1 MEQTTL
7 IPKPYSQREF
17 IDNTKNSQKVLVNAQ
32 SSIVN
37 ITNIL
42 RERTKKRENISSNI
56 IDSKKRREFLSRRQ
70 ESEEELESKNIIRA
84 PNIGGIV
91 RLASRSGKG
100 LIDRIVSSLGYLAAG
115 WILRNLP
122 TWTGMA
128 KEFIARLQEA
138 GRIIKSFVTGAINV
152 FQSSFRLISGA
163 IENLKNFDLFDSS
176 NKVRG
181 SFNEL
186 VQSINTMG
194 SEIEAG
200 VKLITTPLTQT
211 TEDGRQ
217 VGSYSGQDV
226 PALGS
231 TSSDMGAY
239 GPAAPSGLFELIARS
254 EGGYESVNR
263 GDAGDSPGGAKKYLG
278 KNLQDMTLSE
288 IMSLQSQGK
297 VFAVGKYQIITQT
310 MPGFVRWIE
319 SKGYDPKTTKYTAKI
334 QDLYPQ
340 YTVESKRPQVGK
352 FLSGSMN
359 DIQKAN
365 LELAAEFA
373 SVGVPF
379 DMKAG
384 SYGGGWP
391 KRDIKKGESLY
402 SGRSGNRASISPE
415 KVQQALREAKAS
427 GGNLSPTKAVSSP
440 QQSALP
446 TNIVQVPPGNI
457 KPVVGD
463 RLGAGRNH
471 GGVDLAVPDGTP
483 LRAISDGV
491 IVDSDNDPG
500 GWGNFLVMK
509 DDRGIYHLYGHM
521 RSGYKRSGP
530 VKKGEVIGKVGMTGR
545 TSGPH
550 LHWEAG
556 SGWNG
561 GVITGRFDPLNT
573 YSQFAPFNTPYSDK
587 SESQTE
593 AQQSPTKQ
601 VQVPLQPTATAP
613 STPPAQISQTPTQQ
627 RQQQLAQQ
635 ITPERK
641 AQDIIAII
649 GDQQG
654 EPTPQVM
661 MQPVSSGMKSGPSMT
676 TVLNNFMKQK
686 LLLELAYV

>member
-17 IDNTKNSQKVLVNAQ
+17 IDNTKNSQKVIVNAQ

-42 RERTKKRENISSNI
+42 RERTEKREKIFSNI

-70 ESEEELESKNIIRA
+70 ELEEELESKNIIRA

-181 SFNEL
+181 SFDEL

-217 VGSYSGQDV
+217 VGSYSGQEV

-239 GPAAPSGLFELIARS
+239 GDSSPSSGSSSNRAVYGTKGQKALLDAIAFAEGNTSWSTWAGYQKHGPDDLTGLTIGQVHDLQTSFMRAGKTRKTGSAVVGRYQFKDLLYHAKNAGLNPETDKFSPANQDRMAIKASERRGVTADMLAKEGLSTRVADLLAPEWASFPYSPKGGRSYYGQGFKDIKTLQSVYNKSLGSASQTSSPQTSSTSSRLSPLTGTSGTVAYSGR
-254 EGGYESVNR
+254 EGT
-263 GDAGDSPGGAKKYLG
+263 
-278 KNLQDMTLSE
+278 TLSTPLSPLLPE
-288 IMSLQSQGK
+288 ARGVITSGKGYRRSTQS
-297 VFAVGKYQIITQT
+297 YH
-310 MPGFVRWIE
+310 
-319 SKGYDPKTTKYTAKI
+319 KGYDIGADTGTPVYSYFPGIVTRI
-334 QDLYPQ
+334 
-340 YTVESKRPQVGK
+340 VENGRGDGGYGHSIEWKDSIHGQTHFFAHLQKRPS
-352 FLSGSMN
+352 L
-359 DIQKAN
+359 
-365 LELAAEFA
+365 
-373 SVGVPF
+373 SVGQKF
-379 DMKAG
+379 DTHTKLG
-384 SYGGGWP
+384 YVGGTG
-391 KRDIKKGESLY
+391 
-402 SGRSGNRASISPE
+402 
-415 KVQQALREAKAS
+415 Q
-427 GGNLSPTKAVSSP
+427 
-440 QQSALP
+440 
-446 TNIVQVPPGNI
+446 
-457 KPVVGD
+457 
-463 RLGAGRNH
+463 
-471 GGVDLAVPDGTP
+471 
-483 LRAISDGV
+483 
-491 IVDSDNDPG
+491 
-500 GWGNFLVMK
+500 
-509 DDRGIYHLYGHM
+509 GIQNKYD
-521 RSGYKRSGP
+521 
-530 VKKGEVIGKVGMTGR
+530 
-545 TSGPH
+545 PH
-550 LHWEAG
+550 LHWEIGPRG
-556 SGWNG
+556 SEVDPGQWLRNI
-561 GVITGRFDPLNT
+561 GVKPKDSSSIL
-573 YSQFAPFNTPYSDK
+573 SQQIPQP
-587 SESQTE
+587 
-593 AQQSPTKQ
+593 QQ
-601 VQVPLQPTATAP
+601 
-613 STPPAQISQTPTQQ
+613 AQISQTPTQQ
-627 RQQQLAQQ
+627 RQQISQTL
-635 ITPERK
+635 TPERK

-654 EPTPQVM
+654 ESTPQVM